1 MEIRLTERH
10 IVALNF
16 LLIAVLAYF
25 AALSVNDIVAFR
37 LTPTNAP
44 IGHVVARPTDD
55 GVANRPR
62 VAYQEIVNRDIFN
75 LEPPPQ
81 QHVEVVE
88 KIDLHLT
95 LIGVS
100 TSSAG
105 KPPFAII
112 ADRSGQQNVYRLG
125 ATVPN
130 AGKLVEVAKT
140 RVLIDHNGKR
150 VAIDLPKDEL
160 PGPVQSAQPLPP
172 PATDDSEEATA
183 DSTSDEE
190 PFDPNVEALGDNRYK
205 IPRETVDH
213 SVGNLSQLL
222 TQMRAI
228 PNIQNGRTNGFALS
242 EIEPGSVFDEMG
254 FEEGDV
260 LRSINGQ
267 PLTDPSQA
275 MSMMNALRNASQI
288 TVQVLRDGE
297 LVTLTYQ
304 IQ

>member
-1 MEIRLTERH
+1 MDLRLTERH
-10 IVALNF
+10 IMALNF

-25 AALSVNDIVAFR
+25 AALSVNDIVALR
-37 LTPTNAP
+37 MAP
-44 IGHVVARPTDD
+44 ATAPLPRVEVQPIDNSA
-55 GVANRPR
+55 ANRSR

-75 LEPPPQ
+75 IAPPPK
-81 QHVEVVE
+81 VEAPVVE

-100 TSSAG
+100 LTSTAG
-105 KPPFAII
+105 KTPFAII
-112 ADRSGQQNVYRLG
+112 ADRAGQQNVYRLG

-140 RVLIDHNGKR
+140 RVIIDHNGKR
-150 VAIDLPKDEL
+150 VAVDLPKDEL
-160 PGPVQSAQPLPP
+160 PGPVQAAQPLEP
-172 PATDDSEEATA
+172 PATDDEATQ

-205 IPRETVDH
+205 IPRDTIDH
-213 SVGNLSQLL
+213 SIGNMSQLL

-228 PNIQNGRTNGFALS
+228 PNIQNGKTNGFSLS

-260 LRSINGQ
+260 LKSINGQ
-267 PLTDPSQA
+267 ALTDPSQA
-275 MSMMNALRNASQI
+275 MSMMNAMRNASQI
-288 TVQVLRDGE
+288 TIQVLRDGE
-297 LVTLTYQ
+297 IVTMTYQ

>member
-1 MEIRLTERH
+1 MDLRLTERH

-25 AALSVNDIVAFR
+25 AALSVNDIVAMR
-37 LTPTNAP
+37 MAP
-44 IGHVVARPTDD
+44 ATAPLPRIEARPIDNSA
-55 GVANRPR
+55 ANRSR

-75 LEPPPQ
+75 IAPPPK
-81 QHVEVVE
+81 VEAPVVE

-100 TSSAG
+100 LTTTAG
-105 KPPFAII
+105 KTPFAII

-140 RVLIDHNGKR
+140 RIIIDHDGKR
-150 VAIDLPKDEL
+150 VAVDLPKDEL
-160 PGPVQSAQPLPP
+160 PGPVQAAQPLEPP
-172 PATDDSEEATA
+172 PTDDEATQ

-205 IPRETVDH
+205 IPRDTIDH
-213 SVGNLSQLL
+213 SIGNMSQLL

-228 PNIQNGRTNGFALS
+228 PNIQNGKTNGFSLS

-260 LRSINGQ
+260 LKSINGQ
-267 PLTDPSQA
+267 GLTDPSQA
-275 MSMMNALRNASQI
+275 MSMMNTLRNSSQI

-297 LVTLTYQ
+297 LVTMTYQ